1 MQVIKERIVIDYD
14 LPESAIKIEP
24 DTDLKEQLATLS
36 EAPALIFDFSNYEEG
51 RPYSQTRQ
59 LRTRFGFTGDIV
71 ALGARKDNVAMIERC
86 GANIISAHEK
96 YSADDLLPFF
106 EEITDYYQPNY

>member
-1 MQVIKERIVIDYD
+1 MQAIKERTVIDYE
-14 LPESAIKIEP
+14 LPEAAINIEP
-24 DTDLKEQLATLS
+24 DTDLHEQLATLS
-36 EAPALIFDFSNYEEG
+36 KAPALVFDFSNYEEG

-106 EEITDYYQPNY
+106 EEISDYYQPNY

>member
-1 MQVIKERIVIDYD
+1 MQAIKERMVINYD
-14 LPESAIKIEP
+14 LPEAAINIEP
-24 DTDLKEQLATLS
+24 DVDLKEQLATLS
-36 EAPALIFDFSNYEEG
+36 KAPALVFDFSNYEEG

-96 YSADDLLPFF
+96 YSAEDLLPFF
-106 EEITDYYQPNY
+106 EEISDYNQPNY

>member
-1 MQVIKERIVIDYD
+1 MQVIKERTVIDYN
-14 LPESAIKIEP
+14 LPEAAVNIEP
-24 DTDLKEQLATLS
+24 DADLKEQMVTLS
-36 EAPALIFDFSNYEEG
+36 NAPALVFDFSNYEEG

-59 LRTRFGFTGDIV
+59 LRTRLGFTGDIV

-86 GANIISAHEK
+86 GANIIGAHEK
-96 YSADDLLPFF
+96 YNVSDLLPFF